1 MKIGDVMGHN
11 PATIK
16 LGTSMRD
23 AALLLQRSQASDLM
37 VVEDDNT
44 FVGVLSEGDIVRAVM
59 PRFEDMLLSS
69 GNLYELFG
77 MFLEKG
83 SEIAGHTIDELVI
96 RNAETMS
103 PDQDAVK
110 AAAMM
115 VSKQIRRL
123 PVVEGSTLVGTISRA
138 DIAVA
143 VLGD

>member
-1 MKIGDVMGHN
+1 MKIGEVMSHN
-11 PATIK
+11 PATVK
-16 LGTSMRD
+16 MGTSMKE
-23 AALLLQRSQASDLM
+23 AVALLQRSQASDLM
-37 VVEDDNT
+37 VVGDDNT
-44 FVGVLSEGDIVRAVM
+44 FIGVLSEGDIVRAVM
-59 PRFEDMLLSS
+59 PRFEDMMLSS

-77 MFLEKG
+77 MFLDKG
-83 SEIAGHTIDELVI
+83 HEIANHTIDELVI
-96 RNAETMS
+96 TKAETMS

-123 PVVEGSTLVGTISRA
+123 PVVEGSLLVGTISRA

>member
-1 MKIGDVMGHN
+1 MKIREVMSHN

-23 AALLLQRSQASDLM
+23 AAVLLQRSQASDLM

-83 SEIAGHTIDELVI
+83 QEIAQRTIDGLVI
-96 RNAETMS
+96 HDADTMD
-103 PDQDAVK
+103 PEQDAVK
-110 AAAMM
+110 AAAAM

-123 PVVEGSTLVGTISRA
+123 PVVEDGRLIGAISRA
-138 DIAVA
+138 DIVVA
-143 VLGD
+143 VVGD

>member
-1 MKIGDVMGHN
+1 MKIREVMSHN

-23 AALLLQRSQASDLM
+23 AAVLLQRSQASDLM
-37 VVEDDNT
+37 VVQDDNA

-59 PRFEDMLLSS
+59 PRFEDMMLSS

-77 MFLEKG
+77 MFLDKG
-83 SEIAGHTIDELVI
+83 HEIASHAIDELVI
-96 RNAETMS
+96 SKAETMD
-103 PDQDAVK
+103 PDEDAVK

-123 PVVEGSTLVGTISRA
+123 PVVEDGRLIGTISRA
-138 DIAVA
+138 DIAVG
-143 VLGD
+143 VLGE

>member
-1 MKIGDVMGHN
+1 MKIGEVMSHN

-16 LGTSMRD
+16 LGTSMKE
-23 AALLLQRSQASDLM
+23 AAALLQRSQASDLM

-83 SEIAGHTIDELVI
+83 DEIAHHPIDELVI
-96 RNAETMS
+96 RKAEVMT
-103 PDQDAVK
+103 PDEDAVK

-123 PVVEGSTLVGTISRA
+123 PVVDGSLLVGTISRA